1 MQAGIYIHIPFCA
14 RKCSYCDF
22 VSWPVAAGDE
32 RIAAFTDGVCR
43 EIEIVARVHAA
54 SAPLDAPTLFF
65 GGGTPSLLS
74 PEQLGRILATVRT
87 HFRLAADAEITL
99 ESNPGTLDSDK
110 ARAFRD
116 LGVNRIRV
124 GVQSFH
130 DSELRALGRIHTAEE
145 GAAAIETLRAAGFDN
160 VSLDLMFAI
169 PGQSLESWRETL
181 RRAIALRPAHISAY
195 SLIIEPETP
204 FERWEREGRLH
215 RPDEDAEAEM
225 YEETIATLCAAGY
238 EHYEVSNFAL
248 PCRRSRHNQIYWRN
262 EPYFGFGPSATSYL
276 EGIRSTN
283 ARSLSDYL
291 DGIARGERPVEQSE
305 APSGALAMGETMML
319 GLRMREGVESAR
331 FAARF
336 GIAPEEVYAGPIRRL
351 SDAGLLRAEEGRI
364 ALTDRG
370 LLLANNVMAEFL
382 P

>member
-32 RIAAFTDGVCR
+32 RIEAFTDGVCR

-74 PEQLGRILATVRT
+74 PEQLGRILAAVRA

-116 LGVNRIRV
+116 LGVNRISV